1 MKFTSNVIHHFLLT
15 TKILCKYSSTK
26 WLYQAKTSS
35 FVARVFNFQ
44 ANLSL
49 YFWGE
54 CVLTATYII
63 NLTPTHIFSG
73 KSSYKD
79 FFSTPSNYK
88 KLCFFGCLCYVHRQ
102 PSHKF
107 DCHARK
113 YICFGYPYGK
123 NELKVY
129 DL

>member
-1 MKFTSNVIHHFLLT
+1 MSYIIFSLQPKSCANTPQQNGYIKRKHHHLLN
-15 TKILCKYSSTK
+15 
-26 WLYQAKTSS
+26 
-35 FVARVFNFQ
+35 VARVFHFQ

-73 KSSYKD
+73 KSSYKVI
-79 FFSTPSNYK
+79 FSTPSK
-88 KLCFFGCLCYVHRQ
+88 VMFFGCLCYVHRQ